1 LKDYYSQRSS
11 KPKSKQTTPWQGKSI
26 CNRTATNSI
35 IIVPSSQTRRLSEY
49 LRRRR
54 RGEPVVEMIRLITL
68 IDLRRGDSE
77 EYHL

>member
-1 LKDYYSQRSS
+1 
-11 KPKSKQTTPWQGKSI
+11 
-26 CNRTATNSI
+26 
-35 IIVPSSQTRRLSEY
+35 VPSSQTRRLSEY

-68 IDLRRGDSE
+68 IDLRRGVSE